1 MIFLDT
7 SALIK
12 RYVAEVGSDLV
23 VRYMHGDPDW
33 AASMLART
41 ETRVTLCQR
50 GPEGMP
56 GSPDQRRLAEDWDR
70 FTAVPIDEEC
80 LAVAE
85 SIGCRQGLRTLDA
98 IHLAAAQRLPS
109 VTFLSFDR
117 RQLDA
122 ARALGLEVA
131 EV

>member
-12 RYVAEVGSDLV
+12 RYVAEIGSDLV
-23 VRYMHGDPDW
+23 VRHMDRDPDW
-33 AASMLART
+33 AASILART
-41 ETRVTLCQR
+41 ETRVTLCHL
-50 GPEGMP
+50 GPEGVP
-56 GSPDQRRLAEDWDR
+56 GSPDQLRLADDWDR

-80 LAVAE
+80 LASAE

-98 IHLAAAQRLPS
+98 VHLAAAQRLWR

-122 ARALGLEVA
+122 ARAIGLKVA
-131 EV
+131 AI